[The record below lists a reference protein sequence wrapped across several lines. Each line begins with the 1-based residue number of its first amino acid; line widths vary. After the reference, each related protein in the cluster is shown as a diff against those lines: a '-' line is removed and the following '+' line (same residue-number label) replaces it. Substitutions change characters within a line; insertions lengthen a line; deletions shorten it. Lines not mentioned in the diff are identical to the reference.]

1 MSEPK
6 NGIKI
11 EKLQT
16 VKNYAIDRD
25 VTTSY
30 IYKLIKEGKMNC
42 YNIDGVQF
50 IQTDMY
56 PHIPVAN
63 RRK

>member
-1 MSEPK
+1 MK
-6 NGIKI
+6 GVIKL

-16 VKNYAIDRD
+16 IKNYAHDRD

-30 IYKLIKEGKMNC
+30 IYKLIKEGKMDC
-42 YNIDGVQF
+42 YTIDGVQF
-50 IQTDMY
+50 IQTDIY

>member
-1 MSEPK
+1 MKEK
-6 NGIKI
+6 INI

-16 VKNYAIDRD
+16 IKNYALEMG

-30 IYKLIKEGKMNC
+30 IYKLIKESKMAALA
-42 YNIDGVQF
+42 IDGVQF
-50 IQTDMY
+50 IQSDLY
-56 PHIPVAN
+56 PELPVPK

>member
-1 MSEPK
+1 MAK
-6 NGIKI
+6 AVKI

-16 VKNYAIDRD
+16 IKNYASDRD

-30 IYKLIKEGKMNC
+30 IYKLIKEGKMDC
-42 YNIDGVQF
+42 YTIDGVQF
-50 IQTDMY
+50 IQTDIY
-56 PHIPVAN
+56 PSIPVAN